1 MFGIDLLSAAI
12 GFGLCALV
20 SVRWPKIGLAIHE
33 GAATA
38 IVKLREWNAARKA
51 KREARKP

>member
-1 MFGIDLLSAAI
+1 MFGFDLLSATI

-20 SVRWPKIGLAIHE
+20 SVLWPKIGLAIHE
-33 GAATA
+33 AAATA

-51 KREARKP
+51 KREAGRP